1 MKLSKSIN
9 KIAPINSVEK
19 LKELMSILISRN
31 TCISSNIYSTIMDL
45 TDPSMYEPVEQAIQ
59 VYKKNY
65 DTKSQSVK
73 KEPYQVKNRP
83 KARKKAKTKATVGL
97 RGLSPNDPINKQRLI
112 ERLNS
117 QSSSN
122 SLRDQGYEYGLSD
135 W

>member
-1 MKLSKSIN
+1 MKLTKSIN

-19 LKELMSILISRN
+19 LKELMNILISRN

-45 TDPSMYEPVEQAIQ
+45 TDPSMYESVEQAIQ

-65 DTKSQSVK
+65 DTKNQSVK
-73 KEPYQVKNRP
+73 KEPSQVKNRP
-83 KARKKAKTKATVGL
+83 KARKKAKSKATVGL